1 MQKAGKGREGDTREG
16 LDREGLVGRHLRD
29 LALEKGCGKA
39 GKGAR
44 GYQEGG
50 FLLTYP

>member
-1 MQKAGKGREGDTREG
+1 MRD
-16 LDREGLVGRHLRD
+16 LVGRHLRD